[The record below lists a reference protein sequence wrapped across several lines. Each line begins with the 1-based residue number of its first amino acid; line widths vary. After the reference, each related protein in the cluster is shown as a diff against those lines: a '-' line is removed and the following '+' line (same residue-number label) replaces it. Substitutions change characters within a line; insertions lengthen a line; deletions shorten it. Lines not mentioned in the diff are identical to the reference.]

1 MLAQNLLYI
10 IQAQMQNALGGK
22 ITKDAIKK

>member
-10 IQAQMQNALGGK
+10 LQAQMQNALGGK
-22 ITKDAIKK
+22 IIKDAVKK